1 MDGVLF
7 PYINFST
14 NSYLRIS
21 SPCSMISSAYC
32 AICSGGWELYNGTV
46 ELKDE
51 TEEFSDKTSDIDTKI
66 EDQIQ
71 DTLDKMSGSDYEP
84 VSFTS
89 TENPDIGLVQFA
101 IRTSDIKI
109 AEEEEV
115 ETEAPK
121 ETILDK
127 MKNLF

>member
-1 MDGVLF
+1 
-7 PYINFST
+7 
-14 NSYLRIS
+14 
-21 SPCSMISSAYC
+21 
-32 AICSGGWELYNGTV
+32 
-46 ELKDE
+46 
-51 TEEFSDKTSDIDTKI
+51 
-66 EDQIQ
+66 
-71 DTLDKMSGSDYEP
+71 MSGSDYEP
-84 VSFTS
+84 VSFIS
-89 TENPDIGLVQFA
+89 TENTDIGLVQFA

>member
-1 MDGVLF
+1 
-7 PYINFST
+7 
-14 NSYLRIS
+14 
-21 SPCSMISSAYC
+21 MISSAYC
-32 AICSGGWELYNGTV
+32 AICSGGWELYN
-46 ELKDE
+46 
-51 TEEFSDKTSDIDTKI
+51 
-66 EDQIQ
+66 
-71 DTLDKMSGSDYEP
+71 EP

-89 TENPDIGLVQFA
+89 TENTDIGLVQFA